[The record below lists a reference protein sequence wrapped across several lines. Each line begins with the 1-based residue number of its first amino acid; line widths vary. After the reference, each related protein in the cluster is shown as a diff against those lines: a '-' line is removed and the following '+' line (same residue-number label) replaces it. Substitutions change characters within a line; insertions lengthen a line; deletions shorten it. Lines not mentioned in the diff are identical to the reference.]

1 MMVRVLLPIWF
12 ISWIVLMPVT
22 SVNNSSP
29 NMTGL
34 DRFNYGYVAPA
45 NSPRYA
51 AHVVLAYL
59 FTCEFFFSC
68 GTFKS
73 DNV

>member
-1 MMVRVLLPIWF
+1 
-12 ISWIVLMPVT
+12 MPVT

-34 DRFNYGYVAPA
+34 DRFNYGYVAPE

-59 FTCEFFFSC
+59 FTCELFFFRAELLNLTMFSL
-68 GTFKS
+68 
-73 DNV
+73 DILEY